1 MKKLLVCALAAV
13 APAAAMAQANNVGSC
28 GWGSKLFEGQ
38 RGVIAQISAVTTNG
52 TSGNQTFGITSG
64 TSGCTSDGL
73 VTSGWRSAMY
83 MDGTRVALA
92 RDAAA
97 GQGETLDGLMAVMA
111 VKPADQEYFRSTLKA
126 QFATVFAN
134 EQIAANLKTVL
145 AADAR
150 LAPYATAL

>member
-13 APAAAMAQANNVGSC
+13 APAAMAQANNVGSC

-38 RGVIAQISAVTTNG
+38 RGVIAQVLAVTTNG

-73 VTSGWRSAMY
+73 VTSGWRSAMFI
-83 MDGTRVALA
+83 DGSRVALA
-92 RDAAA
+92 RETAA
-97 GQGETLDGLMAVMA
+97 GQGETLDALMTVMA
-111 VKPADQEYFRSTLKA
+111 VKPADQAYFRSTLKS
-126 QFATVFAN
+126 QFATVFADDR
-134 EQIAANLKTVL
+134 IAANLKSVL

-150 LAPYATAL
+150 LAAYATAL